1 MGTPYE
7 VRVTCGQGVRP
18 GECLA
23 ASDVTSL
30 HTPLGGRVAAI
41 EDDALFLA
49 CSGDET
55 WPQNSEGTY
64 RGPGASDNYAAFLA
78 AIGLVGMGGSLFP
91 ASVKLRL
98 GKAVDTVVV
107 NGVECE
113 PGVTIDRTLLLAEH
127 ELVRA
132 GAEATAEAAGAPRI
146 VLAVRKDAQFIER
159 LRGLYP
165 FDILPLR
172 STYPA
177 GAERLILRRLAGR
190 MPVVGE
196 LPFHM
201 GYVVQNV
208 ASLRAVGRAVRDGVP
223 VVERPLSLVIPGTGE
238 HRDLLVP
245 VGMSFGDVLTAGG
258 YTFDPD
264 TQTLVAG
271 GIMMGRQVSPDDA
284 VTKGTNSLFVLR
296 TCELR
301 GKERSCIRCGAC
313 CDVCPL
319 DLHPVRLVEAMPERE
334 RLSRGARAQLDEC
347 LLCGACAAVCP
358 SRIPLVS
365 RIRAGRIEVQ
375 EMNCRMQGE

>member
-7 VRVTCGQGVRP
+7 LRVTRGQGVRP

-30 HTPLGGRVAAI
+30 HAPLAGRVAAV
-41 EDDALFLA
+41 EDDALFIA
-49 CSGDET
+49 CHDDESWT
-55 WPQNSEGTY
+55 RNTEGTY

-91 ASVKLRL
+91 ASIKLRL
-98 GKAVDTVVV
+98 SSAVDTVVV

-127 ELVRA
+127 ELVQA
-132 GAEATAEAAGAPRI
+132 GAEATAEAVGASRI
-146 VLAVRKDAQFIER
+146 VLAVRKDTQFAER

-190 MPVVGE
+190 MPVAGE

-238 HRDLLVP
+238 DRNLLVP
-245 VGMSFGDVLTAGG
+245 VGMSFADLLTAGG
-258 YTFDPD
+258 HTFDPN
-264 TQTLVAG
+264 TETLVAG
-271 GIMMGRQVSPDDA
+271 GTMMGQHVRPDQV
-284 VTKGTNSLFVLR
+284 VTKGTNSLFVLQTSEFRARER
-296 TCELR
+296 T
-301 GKERSCIRCGAC
+301 CIRCGAC

-319 DLHPVRLVEAMPERE
+319 DLHPVRLAEAMTEGE
-334 RLSRGARAQLDEC
+334 RLSGGARVQLDEC
-347 LLCGACAAVCP
+347 LLCGACAVVCP

-365 RIRAGRIEVQ
+365 RIRAWRIEAHG
-375 EMNCRMQGE
+375 MNSQV